1 MLDLVLNN
9 EEVKES
15 TKETLEAVIRDS
27 ARKVLEEALKLE
39 VSDYIN
45 RHKDE
50 QVDGKNQVVR
60 NGSSEARKIL
70 TKMGEIEVQAPR
82 VNDKRDGERFISK
95 ILPPYLR
102 KSPEVESL
110 IPALYL
116 SGASGGKIRDLFKE
130 HFGQSLSPAS
140 VGRLKAKWAD
150 EFKQFRTSPITDRIV
165 YAWADGVHLKIR
177 LGDQKS
183 LALLVVIGV
192 TDKGKKVLLAVEPG
206 YRESKESWLHV
217 LRSLQGRGMTA
228 PLVAVADGAA
238 GFWSAMRELEH
249 FKNTKEQRCW
259 VHKIK
264 NVLDKC
270 PKSIQIH
277 VKSQLHEMMHAPTEE
292 AATKIKKSFVKAYQ
306 DKYLKMTTCLE
317 KDWAELITFYK
328 LPAASWTS
336 LRTTNPI
343 ESSFAT
349 VKLRMKTQRGSGS
362 ANSAAAMAF
371 KLLKECEK
379 KWLVIRG
386 HVEITN
392 LLNGVAYK
400 DGVALEQEVSQHQVV
415 A

>member
-150 EFKQFRTSPITDRIV
+150 EFKQFMTSPITDRIV

-206 YRESKESWLHV
+206 YRESKESWLYV
-217 LRSLQGRGMTA
+217 LRSLKKRGMTA

-249 FKNTKEQRCW
+249 FNPD
-259 VHKIK
+259 
-264 NVLDKC
+264 NA
-270 PKSIQIH
+270 IQ
-277 VKSQLHEMMHAPTEE
+277 LAP
-292 AATKIKKSFVKAYQ
+292 S
-306 DKYLKMTTCLE
+306 
-317 KDWAELITFYK
+317 
-328 LPAASWTS
+328 
-336 LRTTNPI
+336 
-343 ESSFAT
+343 
-349 VKLRMKTQRGSGS
+349 
-362 ANSAAAMAF
+362 
-371 KLLKECEK
+371 
-379 KWLVIRG
+379 
-386 HVEITN
+386 
-392 LLNGVAYK
+392 
-400 DGVALEQEVSQHQVV
+400 
-415 A
+415 